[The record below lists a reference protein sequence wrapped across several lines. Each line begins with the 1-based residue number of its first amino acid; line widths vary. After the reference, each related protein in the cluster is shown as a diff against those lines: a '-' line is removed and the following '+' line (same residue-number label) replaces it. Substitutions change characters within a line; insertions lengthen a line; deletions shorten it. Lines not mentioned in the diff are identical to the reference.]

1 MTTTTDSGALDGPL
15 DAVHIRD
22 LIAELAGTED
32 LLRGCRADSPT
43 AGHRAAR
50 VRQAEIVGE
59 LRRRPVRLG

>member
-1 MTTTTDSGALDGPL
+1 MTTTNDLSALDGPL
-15 DAVHIRD
+15 HSVHIRD
-22 LIAELAGTED
+22 LIAELAVTED
-32 LLRGCRADSPT
+32 LLRGCRADSPA